1 MLSCQ
6 LERRKTMNYKF
17 KTKPYKHQMTALEK
31 SWNKS
36 TYAYFMEMGTG
47 KTKVLIDN
55 MAMLYDKGKIDGALI
70 IAPKGVVGTW
80 YSNELPTHLP
90 EHIENVTVLWQPNIN
105 KKQQQKLDSL
115 FKIETALHIFIMNV
129 EAFSTE
135 KGKKFADKFLRSH
148 NALMAI
154 DESTTIKNPKAGR
167 TKNILDLS
175 RDAKYRRI
183 MTGSPVTKN
192 PLDLFTQCYFLDP
205 FHLEHESYYSFR
217 TRYAIMKTANISG
230 RQIKLVSGFK
240 NLGELSDKLKNFAY
254 RVLKEDCLDLPDKI
268 FIKRQIQLTPDQFKL
283 YDQMKKQALA
293 ILEGK
298 VSSTKNSLTQL
309 MRLQQITCG
318 HFTDDNGVT
327 QSIKN
332 NRIDELMDVLEDMEG
347 KAIIW
352 AHYQYDINKI
362 IEAIHNKYGPESFVD
377 YYGLTPKEER
387 QDNIK
392 RFQEDPKCRFFI
404 GTPSTG
410 GYGITLTA
418 ANTVIYYSNGYDL
431 EKRLQSEDRAHRV
444 GQKKPVTYVDIN
456 AENTVDEKIV
466 KALRKKINIASEVL
480 GEQLKSWI

>member
-6 LERRKTMNYKF
+6 LERRKIMDYKF
-17 KTKPYKHQMTALEK
+17 KTKPYAHQMTALEK
-31 SWNKS
+31 SWNKE

-55 MAMLYDKGKIDGALI
+55 LAMLYDKGKVNGALI

-80 YSNELPTHLP
+80 YTNELPTHLP
-90 EHIENVTVLWQPNIN
+90 DHIENVTVLWQPNIT
-105 KKQQQKLDSL
+105 KKQQESLDTL
-115 FKIETALHIFIMNV
+115 FQEGEGLHILIMNV
-129 EAFSTE
+129 EAFSTD
-135 KGKKFADKFLRSH
+135 KGTKFAQKFLSCH
-148 NALMAI
+148 NTMMAI

-167 TKNILDLS
+167 TKNILNLAH
-175 RDAKYRRI
+175 DAKYRRI

-205 FHLEHESYYSFR
+205 FHLEHESYFSFR

-230 RQIKLVSGFK
+230 RQIQLVSGFK
-240 NLGELSDKLKNFAY
+240 NLGELSDKLQPFSY

-268 FIKRQIQLTPDQFKL
+268 FIKRQITLTPDQRKL
-283 YDQMKKQALA
+283 YDQMRKQALA

-298 VSSTKNSLTQL
+298 VSSTTNALTQL

-318 HFTDDNGVT
+318 HFTDDTGKT
-327 QSIKN
+327 QPIAN
-332 NRIDELMDVLEDMEG
+332 NRISELMNVLEDVEG

-352 AHYQYDINKI
+352 AHYQYDMKHIMQE
-362 IEAIHNKYGPESFVD
+362 IEKVYGPGSMVD
-377 YYGLTPKEER
+377 YYGLTPKEVR
-387 QDNIK
+387 QDHITK
-392 RFQEDPKCRFFI
+392 FQNDPKCRFFI

-431 EKRLQSEDRAHRV
+431 EKRLQSEDRAHRM

-456 AENTVDEKIV
+456 AEDTVDEKIV
-466 KALRKKINIASEVL
+466 KALRKKIDIASQVL
-480 GEQLKSWI
+480 GEELRSWI